1 MDTVVWDKG
10 LVWADDTV
18 IQIDISKTIS
28 IAGSGWLYFPA
39 TVRRQPTEDEKK
51 VHRAISVGNGDP
63 KRFGHG
69 QFIGDDE

>member
-1 MDTVVWDKG
+1 MKLTGNIGEKIRVPS
-10 LVWADDTV
+10 LLTINTIV
-18 IQIDISKTIS
+18 IDPLSMTWTI
-28 IAGSGWLYFPA
+28 IPV
-39 TVRRQPTEDEKK
+39 TPIKRQPTEDEKK